1 MQARFHSA
9 ELLMHNGQTFELGGA
24 ARSVITGIC
33 GTVWLTRDGDLADNV
48 LGPGQ
53 SMALK
58 GDGRAWLS
66 AFGDARVRVEQ
77 RGVQG
82 RGLVTRYARTVRAAY
97 LRFMRAARRSRPAT
111 RGSASLAY

>member
-9 ELLMHNGQTFELGGA
+9 ELLMHNGQTFELGEA

-33 GTVWLTRDGDLADNV
+33 GTVWLTRDGDLADNL

-53 SMALK
+53 SLALK
-58 GDGRAWLS
+58 GGSRAWLS
-66 AFGDARVRVEQ
+66 ALGEARVRVEQ
-77 RGVQG
+77 RGVEG
-82 RGLVTRYARTVRAAY
+82 RSLLTRHARSLRAIY
-97 LRFMRAARRSRPAT
+97 LRFTRAARRSRPAT